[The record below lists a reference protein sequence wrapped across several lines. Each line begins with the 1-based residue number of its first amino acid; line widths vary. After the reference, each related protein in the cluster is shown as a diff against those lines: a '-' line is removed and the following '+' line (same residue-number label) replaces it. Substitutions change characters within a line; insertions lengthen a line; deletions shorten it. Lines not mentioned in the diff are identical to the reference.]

1 MEICIKDVIEFLE
14 SKVPLSLQESYDN
27 CGLLVGDSTIIINGV
42 LLCLDV
48 TEEILHEAIQLN
60 CNLVIAHHPF
70 IFSGIKKIT
79 GSNATER
86 ILISAIKNNIAIY
99 AGHTNYDNVD
109 FGVNKIICEKLGLK
123 NTKILA
129 PQKNSLLKLQTYAPS
144 EHAASI
150 RKAIFEAGAGSIGN
164 YTNCSFN
171 SQGQGTFRAS
181 TDSNP
186 FVGEKNQDHTENE
199 TKIEVIFPNYIQS
212 KVVSALLK
220 NHPYEEVAYD
230 IIPLQNSA
238 TNTGAGM
245 IGDLESEMNETELL
259 KFISEKFNAQSIRYT
274 RLLGKNVKKVAVC
287 GGSGSFLLNNAIA
300 KGADFFITADFKY
313 HQFFDAEG
321 KIVIAD
327 IGHFESEQ
335 FTTELFFSL
344 LKEKFTTFA
353 VHFSKIKTNPINYFK
368 A

>member
-1 MEICIKDVIEFLE
+1 MEIYIKDVIQFLE
-14 SKVPLSLQESYDN
+14 SKVPISLQESYDN
-27 CGLLVGDSTIIINGV
+27 CGLLVGDSTKVVNGV

-48 TEEILHEAIQLN
+48 TEEILNEAIQLN
-60 CNLVIAHHPF
+60 CNVIIAHHPF

-79 GSNATER
+79 GANATER

-144 EHAASI
+144 AHADSI

-171 SQGQGTFRAS
+171 TQGQGTFRAS
-181 TDSNP
+181 TESNP

-212 KVVSALLK
+212 KVVSALIK
-220 NHPYEEVAYD
+220 NHPYQEVAYD
-230 IIPLQNSA
+230 IIPLLNSSI
-238 TNTGAGM
+238 NTGAGM
-245 IGDLESEMNETELL
+245 IGELESEMNETDLL
-259 KFISEKFNAQSIRYT
+259 QFISEKFNAQSIRYT
-274 RLLGKNVKKVAVC
+274 RLLGKNVKNIAVC
-287 GGSGSFLLNNAIA
+287 GGSGSFLLSSAIA

-321 KIVIAD
+321 KIVVAD

-344 LKEKFTTFA
+344 LKEKFSTFA
-353 VHFSKIKTNPINYFK
+353 IHFSKINTNPINYFK

>member
-1 MEICIKDVIEFLE
+1 MEIYIKDVIQFLE
-14 SKVPLSLQESYDN
+14 SKVTLSLQESYDN
-27 CGLLVGDSTIIINGV
+27 CGLLVGDSTKVVNGV

-48 TEEILHEAIQLN
+48 TEEILNEAIQLN
-60 CNLVIAHHPF
+60 CNVIIAHHPF

-79 GSNATER
+79 GANATER

-109 FGVNKIICEKLGLK
+109 FGVNKVICEKLGLK
-123 NTKILA
+123 NTTILA

-144 EHAASI
+144 AHADSI

-171 SQGQGTFRAS
+171 TQGQGTFRAS
-181 TDSNP
+181 TESNP

-220 NHPYEEVAYD
+220 NHPYQEVAYD
-230 IIPLQNSA
+230 IIPLLNTSI
-238 TNTGAGM
+238 NTGAGM
-245 IGDLESEMNETELL
+245 IGELESEMNETDLL
-259 KFISEKFNAQSIRYT
+259 QFISEKFNAQSIRYT
-274 RLLGKNVKKVAVC
+274 RLLGKNVKNIAVC
-287 GGSGSFLLNNAIA
+287 GGSGSFLLSNAIA

-321 KIVIAD
+321 KIVVAD

-344 LKEKFTTFA
+344 LKEKFSTFA
-353 VHFSKIKTNPINYFK
+353 IHFSKINTNPINYFK

>member
-1 MEICIKDVIEFLE
+1 
-14 SKVPLSLQESYDN
+14 
-27 CGLLVGDSTIIINGV
+27 
-42 LLCLDV
+42 
-48 TEEILHEAIQLN
+48 
-60 CNLVIAHHPF
+60 
-70 IFSGIKKIT
+70 
-79 GSNATER
+79 
-86 ILISAIKNNIAIY
+86 
-99 AGHTNYDNVD
+99 VD

-144 EHAASI
+144 AHADSI

-171 SQGQGTFRAS
+171 TQGQGTFRAS
-181 TDSNP
+181 TESNP

-212 KVVSALLK
+212 KVVSALIK
-220 NHPYEEVAYD
+220 NHPYQEVAYD
-230 IIPLQNSA
+230 IIPLLNSSI
-238 TNTGAGM
+238 NTGAGM
-245 IGDLESEMNETELL
+245 IGELESEMNETDLL
-259 KFISEKFNAQSIRYT
+259 QFISEKFNAQSIRYT
-274 RLLGKNVKKVAVC
+274 RLLGKNVKNIAVC
-287 GGSGSFLLNNAIA
+287 GGSGSFLLSSAIA

-321 KIVIAD
+321 KIVVAD

-344 LKEKFTTFA
+344 LKEKFSTFA
-353 VHFSKIKTNPINYFK
+353 IHFSKINTNPINYFK

>member
-1 MEICIKDVIEFLE
+1 MEICIKDVIQFLE

-27 CGLLVGDSTIIINGV
+27 CGLLVGDSTKVVNGV

-48 TEEILHEAIQLN
+48 TEEILNEAIQLN
-60 CNLVIAHHPF
+60 CNVIIAHHPF

-79 GSNATER
+79 GANATER

-129 PQKNSLLKLQTYAPS
+129 PQKNSLLKLHTYAPS
-144 EHAASI
+144 AHAASI

-171 SQGQGTFRAS
+171 TQGQGTFRAS
-181 TDSNP
+181 TESNP
-186 FVGEKNQDHTENE
+186 FVGEKNQDHAEDE

-238 TNTGAGM
+238 TNIGAGM
-245 IGDLESEMNETELL
+245 IGELESEMNETDLL

-287 GGSGSFLLNNAIA
+287 GGLGSFLLTNAIA

-344 LKEKFTTFA
+344 LKEKFSTFA
-353 VHFSKIKTNPINYFK
+353 IHFSKTKTNPINYFK

>member
-1 MEICIKDVIEFLE
+1 MEIYIKDVIQFLE

-27 CGLLVGDSTIIINGV
+27 CGLLVGDSTKLVNGV

-48 TEEILHEAIQLN
+48 TEEILNEAIQLN
-60 CNLVIAHHPF
+60 CNVIIAHHPF

-79 GSNATER
+79 GANVTER

-144 EHAASI
+144 AHADSI

-171 SQGQGTFRAS
+171 TQGQGTFRAS
-181 TDSNP
+181 TESNP

-212 KVVSALLK
+212 KVVSSLLK
-220 NHPYEEVAYD
+220 NHPYQEVAYD
-230 IIPLQNSA
+230 IIPLLNSSI
-238 TNTGAGM
+238 NTGAGM
-245 IGDLESEMNETELL
+245 IGELESEMNETDLL
-259 KFISEKFNAQSIRYT
+259 QFISEKFNAQSIRYT
-274 RLLGKNVKKVAVC
+274 RLLGKNVKNIAVC
-287 GGSGSFLLNNAIA
+287 GGSGSFLLSSAIA

-321 KIVIAD
+321 KIVVAD

-344 LKEKFTTFA
+344 LKEKFSTFA
-353 VHFSKIKTNPINYFK
+353 IHFSKINTNPINYFK